1 MKGILEV
8 QSLYAAGTYENDNLD
23 LNNWS
28 PHNSRIL
35 EITKKS

>member
-28 PHNSRIL
+28 PNSRIL